1 MSFEYNIEKQIIKII
16 KHLDEFLEV
25 EKKFAEK
32 IISIERPVQNEIR
45 FGGDGITRNKTYYAL
60 WKFNICYDLYSLFF
74 NSKRVV
80 IYNLTYKN
88 LL

>member
-60 WKFNICYDLYSLFF
+60 
-74 NSKRVV
+74 
-80 IYNLTYKN
+80 
-88 LL
+88 